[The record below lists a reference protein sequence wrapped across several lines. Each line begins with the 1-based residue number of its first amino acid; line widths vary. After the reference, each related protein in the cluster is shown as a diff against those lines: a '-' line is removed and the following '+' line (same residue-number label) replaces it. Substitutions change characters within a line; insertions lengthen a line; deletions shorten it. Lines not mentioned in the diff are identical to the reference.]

1 MLRNAQLNKAG
12 DRTLD
17 GNLPNSLKESMA
29 GAGIEDDANTNSDD
43 TIETGNSLDND
54 AAMSDSL
61 QEADGATVET
71 LADDGHDD
79 SFPQDQDSR
88 TTWDDDEPP
97 RRRSYASMAA
107 SMTNEQASAGGSGG
121 LKGPLL
127 AGAAFLLLLGAGV
140 GYLALAV
147 EPPGPPPSPDIKN
160 VSEIGGMA
168 ASMIVDQQPEPEP
181 QISIDTPPEPEPVI
195 AVAPEPEPEPVA
207 VTPPPEPESDMPQV
221 VDRAEGTPPAEPRAD
236 LQESTEYGPLP
247 VIAANGMRAS
257 MAYARRVP
265 IVDLPRISIVMTEL
279 GLNPDK
285 TRQAIEQLP
294 PDVSL
299 AFHPYAPALDDLI
312 AAAREVG
319 HESLLALPM
328 QPINYPFDDPGP
340 NVLLVDSDPADNI
353 TALYR
358 SLGAAEGYVGV
369 TGFLGSALLASPQ
382 ALDPILRELARR
394 GLLFIDNNST
404 VNSVSADLSN
414 RANLPYNRSDRL
426 IDAIPTVADID
437 EQLMGL
443 ESLAK
448 LNGHAIGYAQAYPVT
463 FERLEEWIP
472 LLRSRG
478 IDLVPVSA
486 TIGLDDRNPS

>member
-29 GAGIEDDANTNSDD
+29 GAGIEEDANTNTDD

-54 AAMSDSL
+54 AAVSDSL
-61 QEADGATVET
+61 QEADGAQVQS

-79 SFPQDQDSR
+79 TFPEDQDNS
-88 TTWDDDEPP
+88 TTWDDDEEPP
-97 RRRSYASMAA
+97 KRRSHATMADQ
-107 SMTNEQASAGGSGG
+107 QAKADAGGSGG

-127 AGAAFLLLLGAGV
+127 AGTAFILLLAAGI

-147 EPPGPPPSPDIKN
+147 KPPAPAPSADIRI

-168 ASMIVDQQPEPEP
+168 ATMIAEQQPDPVP
-181 QISIDTPPEPEPVI
+181 QISIDHSPE
-195 AVAPEPEPEPVA
+195 PEPEPEPVITVTSTPEPEPEPMA
-207 VTPPPEPESDMPQV
+207 VVTPPEPEPEPDMAQV
-221 VDRAEGTPPAEPRAD
+221 VDRAEGTPPAEPRAN

-247 VIAANGMRAS
+247 VIAPNGMRAS

-279 GLNPDK
+279 GLNPEK

-299 AFHPYAPALDDLI
+299 AFHPYAPALDELI

-340 NVLLVDSDPADNI
+340 NVLLVDADPADNI

-369 TGFLGSALLASPQ
+369 TGFLGSALLASPK
-382 ALDPILRELARR
+382 ALDPILQELARR
-394 GLLFIDNNST
+394 GLLFRPYLHARISRISGRRT
-404 VNSVSADLSN
+404 TPSN
-414 RANLPYNRSDRL
+414 
-426 IDAIPTVADID
+426 
-437 EQLMGL
+437 
-443 ESLAK
+443 
-448 LNGHAIGYAQAYPVT
+448 
-463 FERLEEWIP
+463 
-472 LLRSRG
+472 
-478 IDLVPVSA
+478 
-486 TIGLDDRNPS
+486 